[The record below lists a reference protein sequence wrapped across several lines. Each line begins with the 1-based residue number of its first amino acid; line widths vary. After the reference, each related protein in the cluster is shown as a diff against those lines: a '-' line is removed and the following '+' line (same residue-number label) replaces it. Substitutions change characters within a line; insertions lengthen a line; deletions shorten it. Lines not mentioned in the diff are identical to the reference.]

1 MIRPTIVAAALC
13 LAAISTGCSSRRSDP
28 PPELIRVPV
37 YVPLPDAC
45 YRLPALVIPD
55 GASSEDLERAL
66 YAHVLELRAQIRACR
81 LETR

>member
-1 MIRPTIVAAALC
+1 M
-13 LAAISTGCSSRRSDP
+13 
-28 PPELIRVPV
+28 

-81 LETR
+81 PETR